1 MNIKLHTPKSLKM
14 GSGMSSVKQFLLSLF
29 ATSVS
34 IALTFGT
41 AGYLDYKKKQSE
53 KREIVM
59 MVMYDMYNSLQAMQK
74 ADSMLLQAMQI
85 QKQIA
90 QDSTKFNDLR
100 LHLERCCQQFAL
112 AGHREDSQLW
122 FLRLCHDVQR
132 LPDRHATSV

>member
-53 KREIVM
+53 KRETGPSCSAAAGESIITR
-59 MVMYDMYNSLQAMQK
+59 SA
-74 ADSMLLQAMQI
+74 I
-85 QKQIA
+85 
-90 QDSTKFNDLR
+90 R
-100 LHLERCCQQFAL
+100 LATMTSAL
-112 AGHREDSQLW
+112 
-122 FLRLCHDVQR
+122 
-132 LPDRHATSV
+132 